1 MAATTAEGDAAA
13 RAVDAQ
19 VQASVLRSA
28 EMFALTKRSTL
39 SGLDFAPRYGPVR
52 ASGQSGVELV
62 VVVLPSSLTNPLACC
77 LS

>member
-1 MAATTAEGDAAA
+1 MATTAEGDAAV

-39 SGLDFAPRYGPVR
+39 SGLDFAPRYGPVP
-52 ASGQSGVELV
+52 AGGLSSNSSSL
-62 VVVLPSSLTNPLACC
+62 SLTNPLACC
-77 LS
+77 LP